1 MRLPP
6 PSNRSGRLLILL
18 VASAELVRNENFRH
32 FGAAP
37 IEYAHMPHTLH
48 QRARGAIRQTVERR
62 VARIAFAHAGADF
75 DELMIGERAIQLIDH
90 AVGESGVADH
100 DDGIQRMRQ
109 APQVFLLFFRKMH
122 PGHYRPMP
130 KRTKSSAR
138 WLAEHAND
146 EFVKRAHR
154 EGWRSRAVFKLAE
167 IQETERLLRPG
178 IRCVD
183 LGAAPGGWSQYAAR
197 IVGGA
202 SRIVATDILPM
213 DAIPGVD
220 FVLGDFREE
229 AVLNEVLAMV
239 GGSKV
244 DLVLSDMA
252 PNMAGIDAVDQP
264 RSMYLA
270 ELALEFA
277 DRVLAPGGDLLLKLF
292 QGAGFE
298 EIIKN
303 ARARYGRVA
312 TKKPKASRNRSPE
325 IYLLARQF
333 GMV

>member
-1 MRLPP
+1 
-6 PSNRSGRLLILL
+6 
-18 VASAELVRNENFRH
+18 
-32 FGAAP
+32 
-37 IEYAHMPHTLH
+37 
-48 QRARGAIRQTVERR
+48 
-62 VARIAFAHAGADF
+62 
-75 DELMIGERAIQLIDH
+75 
-90 AVGESGVADH
+90 
-100 DDGIQRMRQ
+100 
-109 APQVFLLFFRKMH
+109 
-122 PGHYRPMP
+122 MP

-138 WLAEHAND
+138 WLDEHAND
-146 EFVKRAHR
+146 EFVKRARR

-197 IVGGA
+197 IVGGT

-213 DAIPGVD
+213 DEIPGVD
-220 FVLGDFREE
+220 FVRGDFRDE
-229 AVLNEVLAMV
+229 AVLNDVLSRV
-239 GGSKV
+239 GAAKV

-270 ELALEFA
+270 ELAFEFA
-277 DRVLAPGGDLLLKLF
+277 DRVLVPGGDVLVKLF

-298 EIIKN
+298 EIIKS
-303 ARARYGRVA
+303 ARGRYGRVV
-312 TKKPKASRNRSPE
+312 TKKPKASRTRSAE

>member
-1 MRLPP
+1 
-6 PSNRSGRLLILL
+6 
-18 VASAELVRNENFRH
+18 
-32 FGAAP
+32 
-37 IEYAHMPHTLH
+37 
-48 QRARGAIRQTVERR
+48 
-62 VARIAFAHAGADF
+62 
-75 DELMIGERAIQLIDH
+75 
-90 AVGESGVADH
+90 
-100 DDGIQRMRQ
+100 
-109 APQVFLLFFRKMH
+109 
-122 PGHYRPMP
+122 MP

-167 IQETERLLRPG
+167 IQESERLLRPG
-178 IRCVD
+178 MRCVD

-197 IVGGA
+197 IVGGS

-213 DAIPGVD
+213 DEITGVD
-220 FVLGDFREE
+220 FVLGDFRDE
-229 AVLNEVLAMV
+229 AVLSQVLALL
-239 GGSKV
+239 GADKV

-277 DRVLAPGGDLLLKLF
+277 ERVLAPGGDLLVKLF
-292 QGAGFE
+292 QGAGFA
-298 EIIKN
+298 EIIKD
-303 ARARYGRVA
+303 ARGRFGRVV
-312 TKKPKASRNRSPE
+312 TKKPKASRTRSPE

-333 GMV
+333 RMV

>member
-1 MRLPP
+1 
-6 PSNRSGRLLILL
+6 
-18 VASAELVRNENFRH
+18 
-32 FGAAP
+32 
-37 IEYAHMPHTLH
+37 
-48 QRARGAIRQTVERR
+48 
-62 VARIAFAHAGADF
+62 
-75 DELMIGERAIQLIDH
+75 
-90 AVGESGVADH
+90 
-100 DDGIQRMRQ
+100 
-109 APQVFLLFFRKMH
+109 
-122 PGHYRPMP
+122 MP

-138 WLAEHAND
+138 WLAEHEND

-167 IQETERLLRPG
+167 IQENERLLRPG
-178 IRCVD
+178 MRCVD

-197 IVGGA
+197 IIGGS

-213 DAIPGVD
+213 DAINGVD

-229 AVLNEVLAMV
+229 WVLNEVLGAV
-239 GGSKV
+239 GASKV

-277 DRVLAPGGDLLLKLF
+277 DRVLTPGGDLLVKLF

-298 EIIKN
+298 EFLRA
-303 ARARYGRVA
+303 ARSRYGRVVM
-312 TKKPKASRNRSPE
+312 KKPKASRTRSPE

>member
-1 MRLPP
+1 
-6 PSNRSGRLLILL
+6 
-18 VASAELVRNENFRH
+18 
-32 FGAAP
+32 
-37 IEYAHMPHTLH
+37 
-48 QRARGAIRQTVERR
+48 
-62 VARIAFAHAGADF
+62 
-75 DELMIGERAIQLIDH
+75 
-90 AVGESGVADH
+90 
-100 DDGIQRMRQ
+100 
-109 APQVFLLFFRKMH
+109 
-122 PGHYRPMP
+122 MP

-138 WLAEHAND
+138 WLAEHASD
-146 EFVKRAHR
+146 EFVKRAKA

-167 IQETERLLRPG
+167 IQEREGLLRPG

-197 IVGGA
+197 IVGGS

-213 DAIPGVD
+213 DAIPGVE
-220 FVLGDFREE
+220 FVQGDFREE
-229 AVLNEVLAMV
+229 AVLDQVLAAV
-239 GGSKV
+239 GSEKV

-277 DRVLAPGGDLLLKLF
+277 DRVLTPGGDALIKLF
-292 QGAGFE
+292 QGAGFD
-298 EIIKN
+298 EIVR
-303 ARARYGRVA
+303 RARRGYGRVV
-312 TKKPKASRNRSPE
+312 TKKPKASRTRSPE